1 MTPPLSPPAPAAL
14 TTSAD
19 NDQNWREGG
28 REGEREGGRERDE
41 MLQAQVHVHVPAAVL
56 PASSGDDILNG
67 TGQLAAVYW
76 S

>member
-1 MTPPLSPPAPAAL
+1 M
-14 TTSAD
+14 
-19 NDQNWREGG
+19 
-28 REGEREGGRERDE
+28 RERDE
-41 MLQAQVHVHVPAAVL
+41 MLQVHIHVHVPGYIPAAVL